1 MQFHLDEIQAG
12 KQPMS
17 GQALARRVK
26 KSSPAVRAALA
37 ARIARGE
44 VSIASPTTAQTA
56 LLTALSAA
64 SVSLAKGASDEDLT
78 ALRRG
83 VMSLRAL
90 RAKRRSAPSA
100 R

>member
-1 MQFHLDEIQAG
+1 MQFLLNEIQAG
-12 KQPMS
+12 KQLS

-44 VSIASPTTAQTA
+44 VTIISLTTAQAA

-64 SVSLAKGASDEDLT
+64 SVSLVKGAST
-78 ALRRG
+78 RI
-83 VMSLRAL
+83 
-90 RAKRRSAPSA
+90 
-100 R
+100 